1 MSRPSRRSTLRQLL
15 LGNLLIYLVAGGLAV
30 YFFILPPSDAE
41 DSPTVIAGN
50 VAGGGPFLDLML
62 PTPTPFARVSKNVFP
77 SPTAVPLLTIA
88 QNFSGAESPG
98 PTPASQAVTDNAL
111 VPPTS
116 LNILL
121 LGTDRRNAT
130 DASWRT
136 DTIILM
142 SVNQQAKS
150 VGLLSIPR
158 DLWVK
163 IPGYGYERIN
173 TADFYGDYYKYPGG
187 GQQLIKDVIEQ
198 NLGIRIHY
206 YARIDMKVFR
216 SGIDTLGG
224 VEVDVTCPVVEN
236 GFSDD
241 LGTVNLNFQPGV
253 QHMDGA
259 TALRYARSRY
269 TTNDYDRSRR
279 QRQVILSAWDKA
291 KQLNLLPKWP
301 ELYDQFRSS
310 VKTDLGPTEL
320 ATLAWIGSQLRP
332 DHIKSRAID
341 NRVLTAWTGPEG
353 QAVQLLIAQKV
364 HALLVEFF
372 TPPDGRQEVVED
384 ETASIEVL
392 SGTGSKATADLAAVA
407 LSHQGFNVVSS
418 NVAEARVN
426 STTLIVY
433 NGAKADSI
441 ARLSQLFNVPAANIR
456 TVTDPDPRVDLQLVL
471 GRDYNPCAASK

>member
-1 MSRPSRRSTLRQLL
+1 MSSKPRGGTLRQLL

-30 YFFILPPSDAE
+30 YFFIQPPAD
-41 DSPTVIAGN
+41 DSEAPASITGN
-50 VAGGGPFLDLML
+50 VSGGPFLNLVL
-62 PTPTPFARVSKNVFP
+62 PTPTAFARPAKNVFP
-77 SPTAVPLLTIA
+77 SPTAVPLLASA
-88 QNFSGAESPG
+88 QTNVSAENIG
-98 PTPASQAVTDNAL
+98 PTPAPQAVTDNSL
-111 VPPTS
+111 VPPTA

-121 LGTDRRNAT
+121 LGTDRRNAS

-136 DTIILM
+136 DTIILL

-173 TADFYGDYYKYPGG
+173 TADFYGDFYKYPGG
-187 GQQLIKDVIEQ
+187 GQQLIKDVVEL

-206 YARIDMKVFR
+206 YARVDMKVFR

-224 VEVDVTCPVVEN
+224 VDVDVTCPVVEN

-241 LGTVNLNFQPGV
+241 LGYVNLNFQPGV

-269 TTNDYDRSRR
+269 TTSDYDRSRR
-279 QRQVILSAWDKA
+279 QRQVILAAWDKA
-291 KQLNLLPKWP
+291 KQMNLLPKWP
-301 ELYDQFRSS
+301 ELYDQFRTS

-341 NRVLTAWTGPEG
+341 NRVLTPWMGPEG

-372 TPPDGRQEVVED
+372 TPPDARQETASD
-384 ETASIEVL
+384 ENASIEVL
-392 SGTGSKATADLAAVA
+392 SGTGSKQTADLAAVA

-418 NVAEARVN
+418 NITQTHINA
-426 STTLIVY
+426 TTLVVY
-433 NGAKADSI
+433 NGAKVDTIS
-441 ARLSQLFNVPAANIR
+441 RLMQLLGIPVANIR
-456 TVTDPDPRVDLQLVL
+456 TIIDPDSHVDLQLVL